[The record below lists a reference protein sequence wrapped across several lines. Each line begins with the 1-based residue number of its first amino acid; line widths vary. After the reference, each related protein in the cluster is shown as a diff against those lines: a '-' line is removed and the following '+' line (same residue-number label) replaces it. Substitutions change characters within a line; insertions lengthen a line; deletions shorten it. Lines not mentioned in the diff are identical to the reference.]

1 MRPDDRAPA
10 FGELAD
16 SSLDLPFDADLESL
30 DRELAA
36 AGEHARRTLYGRSQP
51 TRLFSNALRGRL
63 LGAVEAPIATRG
75 TAETGSRAPEMEGE
89 VRAQAWTGRSPRR
102 ATPTGEADEPAAT
115 ASPRAILALLVIVS
129 MAAVLGVVALGT
141 SLGPALP

>member
-1 MRPDDRAPA
+1 MPPDDRAPA
-10 FGELAD
+10 FRAPE

-36 AGEHARRTLYGRSQP
+36 SGEHARRMLYGRSQP
-51 TRLFSNALRGRL
+51 TRLFSNALRARL
-63 LGAVEAPIATRG
+63 LGAVEAPIARRSGPETVSRPPELELEIRAEAWSPN
-75 TAETGSRAPEMEGE
+75 TA
-89 VRAQAWTGRSPRR
+89 RR
-102 ATPTGEADEPAAT
+102 VTPTGEADEPAAT
-115 ASPRAILALLVIVS
+115 ASWRAIVALLVIVS